1 MGVVAGTLVV
11 LALVLGCVVFFVLA
25 LIKAISTRRTS
36 WIIAAAISTVPVL
49 CAIVFL
55 VAAFVTGFKKGFRQ
69 AREIAAAKQGQ
80 PSDLLSA
87 DMSAIHGTAIPYA
100 ISFPWLSAWHDD
112 TEQAHFD
119 HFMFY
124 HDSYVGIIAEGIGLG
139 TPQAV
144 CDLAQMNLAARAAQH
159 SFTKAVPVT
168 IDARPW
174 LTYDADA
181 NVKGIPI
188 KYRFYVYADTNYTF
202 QIITWTGPVMFDR
215 TAPVFDRIAKSFK
228 LPK

>member
-1 MGVVAGTLVV
+1 MGVVAGTLVA

-25 LIKAISTRRTS
+25 LIKAITTRRTS
-36 WIIAAAISTVPVL
+36 WIIAASISAVPVL
-49 CAIVFL
+49 CVIVLL
-55 VAAFVTGFKKGFRQ
+55 VAAFVSGFKKGLSH
-69 AREIAAAKQGQ
+69 AHEIAAAKQGQ
-80 PSDLLSA
+80 ASDLLSA
-87 DMSAIHGTAIPYA
+87 DMSAIHGTAIPYE

-119 HFMFY
+119 HFMAY
-124 HDSYVGIIAEGIGLG
+124 HDAYVGIIAEGIGLG

-144 CDLAQMNLAARAAQH
+144 CDMAQMNLASRAAQH
-159 SFTKAVPVT
+159 TFTKAVPLI
-168 IDARPW
+168 IDSRPW

-181 NVKGIPI
+181 NIKGIQI

-202 QIITWTGPVMFDR
+202 QIITWTGPVLFDR
-215 TAPVFDRIAKSFK
+215 NAPVFDRIAKSFK